1 MSNFGKNEDGLA
13 RRLPGWAHATMDG
26 RMERREFLA
35 LAGTAGLS
43 GAAAYAMLGFS
54 APRAAKAAEAAEP
67 KKGGVLK
74 VAMLIPG
81 LRDPRTFDSAD
92 FGNIGRQFLET
103 LVRYTRDYTFEP
115 ALLESWDVNAD
126 GTEYV
131 LHLRKGVKWNNGDD
145 FNADDVVF
153 NLTRWCDS
161 EAEGNSM
168 ASRMSSLIDEQTGK
182 AKEGAIVKTDA
193 HTVTLNL
200 PQPDIT
206 IIANLSDYPALIVHR
221 DFEKNG
227 SDLADDPVGTGP
239 FELVSVATGD
249 RVVFKRRENGT
260 WWGGEAYLDGIE
272 LIDYGSDPSA
282 LISAFEA
289 GEIHTNLDT
298 NGDFLEIFD
307 DMGLVRSEVQSAST
321 VVCRTNVSTK
331 PYDDQR
337 VRQALQM
344 AVDNK
349 TVLELGIAGLGTVGE
364 NHHVCQIHP
373 EYAELPKQERD
384 AEAAKKLMEEAGQ
397 MDFEHELISIDDDY
411 RKNTADSIAAQLRDA
426 GLKVKRTV
434 LPSSSYWNDWAKFPF
449 STTNWAMRPLGV
461 QVLALAYRS
470 GESWNETG
478 FSNPEFDKKLDEAM
492 TVADADERRAVMK
505 DIETLLQQSGVI
517 IQPYW
522 MSLFCHSSPA
532 VKNRHVHPTY
542 EIHLEKVWLDS

>member
-1 MSNFGKNEDGLA
+1 MLGLSVPGK
-13 RRLPGWAHATMDG
+13 AHA
-26 RMERREFLA
+26 
-35 LAGTAGLS
+35 
-43 GAAAYAMLGFS
+43 
-54 APRAAKAAEAAEP
+54 AEGGDP

-92 FGNIGRQFLET
+92 FGNTARQFLET

-115 ALLESWDVNAD
+115 QLLESWDVNAD
-126 GTEYV
+126 GSEYV

-145 FNADDVVF
+145 FTADDVVF
-153 NLTRWCDS
+153 NLTRWCDQK
-161 EAEGNSM
+161 AEGNSM
-168 ASRMSSLIDEQTGK
+168 ASRMTALIDKASGK
-182 AKEGAIVKTDA
+182 ARDGAIVRTDD
-193 HTVTLNL
+193 HTVTLKLAN
-200 PQPDIT
+200 PDIT
-206 IIANLSDYPALIVHR
+206 IIANFSDYPALILHR

-227 SDLADDPVGTGP
+227 SDLAKNPVGTGP

-249 RVVFKRRENGT
+249 RAVFKRRKNGK

-282 LISAFEA
+282 LVSAFES
-289 GEIHTNLDT
+289 GEVHTNLDT
-298 NGDFLEIFD
+298 NGYFLKIFD
-307 DMGLVRSEVQSAST
+307 DMALVKSEVHSAST
-321 VVCRTNVSTK
+321 VVCRTNSAAK

-364 NHHVCQIHP
+364 NHHVCPIHP
-373 EYAELPKQERD
+373 EYAELPKQQRD
-384 AEAAKKLMEEAGQ
+384 PEAAKKLVEEAGQ

-411 RKNTADSIAAQLRDA
+411 RKNTADSIADQLRDA

-434 LPSSSYWNDWAKFPF
+434 LPSSSYWTNWAKFPF

-470 GESWNETG
+470 GEAWNETG
-478 FSNPEFDKKLDEAM
+478 LANPDFDKKLGEAM
-492 TVADADERRAVMK
+492 NVRNRADVLVVGAVNSGALQHRRHQFGGSEAYMYNAPLYGSLRILPAACGSGSGRFASQSTMRATPSISFAEGAKRTVVSPVAMALATWGAACSDRDGADA
-505 DIETLLQQSGVI
+505 
-517 IQPYW
+517 
-522 MSLFCHSSPA
+522 
-532 VKNRHVHPTY
+532 
-542 EIHLEKVWLDS
+542 